1 MRETKR
7 MSANEEEKKEPSC
20 VVDNYWLYLEQ
31 PVETG
36 TLRLQRHLQ
45 LKQTGVMQDQT
56 LLLFKMETAK
66 RHLARDRRGI
76 MGSQGEKSSFTAKS
90 NGEIFLLYFGLG

>member
-1 MRETKR
+1 MRATKR
-7 MSANEEEKKEPSC
+7 MSANEEGKIRAVMCS
-20 VVDNYWLYLEQ
+20 WQLLAASEQ
-31 PVETG
+31 PAETG

-66 RHLARDRRGI
+66 RYLARDRRGI
-76 MGSQGEKSSFTAKS
+76 MGSQGEESIFTAKS
-90 NGEIFLLYFGLG
+90 NGEIKIFL

>member
-1 MRETKR
+1 MCCWQLLAV
-7 MSANEEEKKEPSC
+7 S
-20 VVDNYWLYLEQ
+20 EQ

-56 LLLFKMETAK
+56 PNTAFQNGDSK
-66 RHLARDRRGI
+66 KRDRRGI

-90 NGEIFLLYFGLG
+90 TGEIKILLLWFGLG

>member
-1 MRETKR
+1 MCCWQLLAV
-7 MSANEEEKKEPSC
+7 S
-20 VVDNYWLYLEQ
+20 EQ
-31 PVETG
+31 PAETG

-66 RHLARDRRGI
+66 RHLAGDRRGI
-76 MGSQGEKSSFTAKS
+76 MGTQGEKSSFTAED
-90 NGEIFLLYFGLG
+90 NGEIKILLYFGFG

>member
-1 MRETKR
+1 MRKKKR
-7 MSANEEEKKEPSC
+7 AIMCCWQLLAVS
-20 VVDNYWLYLEQ
+20 EQ
-31 PVETG
+31 PAETG

-56 LLLFKMETAK
+56 LPLFKMETAK

-76 MGSQGEKSSFTAKS
+76 IGSQGEKGSFTAQS
-90 NGEIFLLYFGLG
+90 